1 MKDVSLNL
9 GIEELTA
16 LIDYNWTMFNAIP
29 KECYGRMT
37 AAGHTLEVTAKRYQS
52 RARELQNLL
61 DDTWPK

>member
-1 MKDVSLNL
+1 MKTVSLNL

-29 KECYGRMT
+29 KEAYERKTM
-37 AAGHTLEVTAKRYQS
+37 AGHTLGVTAKKYQS